1 MDQPGLRY
9 NELKGAVLRIL
20 SGCGEETS
28 LGLLE
33 RLRGEGI
40 EISEKALQMA
50 ILRYYR
56 QGLLSR
62 RRRQGLYRYSI
73 TDKGRRRLEWLK
85 GRSP

>member
-1 MDQPGLRY
+1 MRY
-9 NELKGAVLRIL
+9 NQLKGAVLEIL
-20 SGCGEETS
+20 SGSDEETS
-28 LGLLE
+28 LGLLR
-33 RLRGEGI
+33 RLREGGI
-40 EISEKALQMA
+40 EVSEKALQMA

-73 TDKGRRRLEWLK
+73 TAKGKGRLEWLR